1 MLIENSKLA
10 LASLAANKMRAFL
23 TMLGI
28 IIGIAAVI
36 AIMTVGN
43 SLQQS
48 VKASMASMGVNNISA
63 GFSMLNYD
71 EDSSSEIT
79 PLVQPQV
86 LKDMVSTYSSE
97 IKAVSVQSS
106 VGSGSVRSG
115 NKTAKVSVSGVS
127 AGYFVAERTS
137 LSGGAFFTPHMYEK
151 GSNVAI
157 VSDRFAKS
165 IFGNNLSKALGKE
178 IEVNVDSN
186 YTTYTI
192 VGIYTYKTDNYS
204 FDGSSGKSTSTPLY
218 IPLKSAQLQ
227 VHNTD
232 ISDFTVVAKDGVDT
246 TSLASEMQTWLN
258 AHNTAYANYQME
270 CYSMQ
275 SMIKQSTDMSKNTT
289 NAMTLIAALAL
300 LVGGIGVMNIM
311 TVSITERTRE
321 IGTRKALGAP
331 NEQILLQFITEAIII
346 CLIGGLIGIG
356 LGIVMGNIASKVM
369 GYPASISLA
378 SIAVSMGFSM
388 FIGVFF
394 GFYPANKAAK
404 MNPIEAL
411 RYE

>member
-1 MLIENSKLA
+1 M
-10 LASLAANKMRAFL
+10 
-23 TMLGI
+23 
-28 IIGIAAVI
+28 
-36 AIMTVGN
+36 
-43 SLQQS
+43 
-48 VKASMASMGVNNISA
+48 
-63 GFSMLNYD
+63 
-71 EDSSSEIT
+71 
-79 PLVQPQV
+79 
-86 LKDMVSTYSSE
+86 
-97 IKAVSVQSS
+97 
-106 VGSGSVRSG
+106 
-115 NKTAKVSVSGVS
+115 
-127 AGYFVAERTS
+127 
-137 LSGGAFFTPHMYEK
+137 
-151 GSNVAI
+151 
-157 VSDRFAKS
+157 
-165 IFGNNLSKALGKE
+165 
-178 IEVNVDSN
+178 
-186 YTTYTI
+186 
-192 VGIYTYKTDNYS
+192 
-204 FDGSSGKSTSTPLY
+204 
-218 IPLKSAQLQ
+218 KSAQLQ